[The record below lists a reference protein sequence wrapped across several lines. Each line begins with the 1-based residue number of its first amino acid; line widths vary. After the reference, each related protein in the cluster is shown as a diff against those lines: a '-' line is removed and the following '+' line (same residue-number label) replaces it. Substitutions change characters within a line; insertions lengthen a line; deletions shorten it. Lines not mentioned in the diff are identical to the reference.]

1 MNKTYLIIAIL
12 GLGAYMLFRK
22 SDQSTEAD
30 ASNDTLQ
37 PSTPA
42 PTLAP
47 KSNTTLKASDKR
59 KKIDFKKLKEAV
71 ESGQKAVSVSSV
83 LN

>member
-1 MNKTYLIIAIL
+1 MNKTYLIIALL

-22 SDQSTEAD
+22 SDESTEAD
-30 ASNDTLQ
+30 AGNDTLQ
-37 PSTPA
+37 PSTPP

-47 KSNTTLKASDKR
+47 KSNTSLKASSKR
-59 KKIDFKKLKEAV
+59 QKIDFKKLKEAV
-71 ESGQKAVSVSSV
+71 ESGKRAVSVNSV

>member
-1 MNKTYLIIAIL
+1 MNKTYLIIALL
-12 GLGAYMLFRK
+12 GIGAYMLFRK
-22 SDQSTEAD
+22 SDESTEAN

-37 PSTPA
+37 PSTP
-42 PTLAP
+42 PGTLAP
-47 KSNTTLKASDKR
+47 KSNTSLKASSKR

-71 ESGQKAVSVSSV
+71 ESGQKAVSVNSV

>member
-1 MNKTYLIIAIL
+1 MNKKYLIIAIL

-22 SDQSTEAD
+22 SDTTTEAD
-30 ASNDTLQ
+30 ASNNTLE
-37 PSTPA
+37 PTTPD

-47 KSNTTLKASDKR
+47 KSSRTLKATEKR
-59 KKIDFKKLKEAV
+59 KKIDFSKYKEAI
-71 ESGQKAVSVSSV
+71 EAGKKAVSVNSV